1 MSLFTADEQATLK
14 RRYEED
20 YETAVFGNAPTAG
33 LVRKKALGG
42 ESVGVTIKVAPGP
55 GMGARLG
62 SLSDASST
70 KRVRFTVTP
79 GTLYSQEVVDLVA
92 DLASAKDAD
101 AVINVFADA
110 QKSCLEA
117 CGQLME
123 RCLQGDG
130 SGTDAVVASHTG
142 TTGAGSTMTLTRPT
156 DAYRF
161 FPNNILAAKATPF
174 AASLDTGT
182 YLVTNVDQI
191 KGILTVTPQGG
202 ASVAIDT
209 HYIGLANSVAAS
221 TDVVMPV
228 GIPGWLTNDSTA
240 LAASFYGVVRNVD
253 QVHCAGTV
261 MDCTALNVLQAT
273 QKVITAIG
281 NIENAKP
288 DTIILAPSNY
298 NKLMA
303 LTTDMRRYCEV
314 KGGDIDVNYDGFSF
328 KAGGRDVTVHVSPF
342 CYANYIEILEI
353 GKWIIGS
360 PNGGD
365 PFMPAFKGETFHN
378 LEGTDQAVIRMR
390 GLFTFYCTQPSCSG
404 IAIVTA

>member
-1 MSLFTADEQATLK
+1 MALFNDDELATLK
-14 RRYEED
+14 HRYEED
-20 YETAVFGNAPTAG
+20 YETAVFANAPTAG

-42 ESVGVTIKVAPGP
+42 DSVGVTVKYGLGP

-62 SLSDASST
+62 TLSDATST
-70 KRVRFTVTP
+70 KRLRFTCTP
-79 GTLYSQEVVDLVA
+79 GTLYAQEVVDLVA

-130 SGTDAVVASHTG
+130 SGTDAVVLSHTG
-142 TTGAGSTMTLTRPT
+142 TTAAGSTMTLTRPT

-161 FPNNILAAKATPF
+161 FVGNILAAKATPF

-182 YLVTNVDQI
+182 YLVTGVDQI

-228 GIPGWLTNDSTA
+228 GIPGWLTNDATA

-253 QVHCAGTV
+253 QVHLAGNV
-261 MDCTALNVLQAT
+261 VDCTDQNVLQAVQT
-273 QKVITAIG
+273 VITQIG

-288 DTIILAPSNY
+288 DTVLLGPSNY

-314 KGGDIDVNYDGFSF
+314 KGGDIDVNYAGFSF
-328 KAGGRDVTVHVSPF
+328 KAGGRDLTVHQSPF
-342 CYANYIEILEI
+342 VYANYIEVLEV

-365 PFMPAFKGETFHN
+365 PFMPAFKGEMFHN

-390 GLFTFYCTQPSCSG
+390 GLFTVYTVQPSAHG
-404 IAIVTA
+404 IAIVSP

>member
-1 MSLFTADEQATLK
+1 
-14 RRYEED
+14 
-20 YETAVFGNAPTAG
+20 
-33 LVRKKALGG
+33 
-42 ESVGVTIKVAPGP
+42 
-55 GMGARLG
+55 
-62 SLSDASST
+62 
-70 KRVRFTVTP
+70 
-79 GTLYSQEVVDLVA
+79 
-92 DLASAKDAD
+92 
-101 AVINVFADA
+101 
-110 QKSCLEA
+110 
-117 CGQLME
+117 
-123 RCLQGDG
+123 
-130 SGTDAVVASHTG
+130 
-142 TTGAGSTMTLTRPT
+142 
-156 DAYRF
+156 
-161 FPNNILAAKATPF
+161 NNILAAKATPF

-191 KGILTVTPQGG
+191 KGIITVTPQGG
-202 ASVAIDT
+202 ASVAIDG

-221 TDVVMPV
+221 TEVVMPV
-228 GIPGWLTNDSTA
+228 GIPGWLTNDATA

-261 MDCTALNVLQAT
+261 MDCTNLNVLQAT

-288 DTIILAPSNY
+288 DTILLAPSNY

-342 CYANYIEILEI
+342 VYANYIEVLEI

-390 GLFTFYCTQPSCSG
+390 GLFTFYTTQPSASG
-404 IAIVTA
+404 IAVV